1 MRILAGLALAAL
13 AACSSPEEPLAEADQ
28 DDAVPFELPDPVGD
42 AELEAPRFLASLT
55 DPRQSGR
62 YAPRDECAGMEG
74 ASQFRTDLA
83 AAVLA
88 RDPDAL
94 AKLAH
99 PDIKLDFGGGEGI
112 EELRQR
118 LSNPAWELW
127 SALENVLP
135 LGCAPNSR
143 DGMTIPWYFAQEIP
157 GGDPYM
163 LLIVRGED
171 VPLLARP
178 DAGSTVL
185 AQLSWEAV
193 EMQPDANGE
202 GGAFAKVSAPGGQQ
216 GYIAWDSLRSLIDYR
231 LIASHGEDGWQ
242 ITAFVAGD

>member
-13 AACSSPEEPLAEADQ
+13 TACSSPEEPVAEPDPEE
-28 DDAVPFELPDPVGD
+28 AVPLALPEPVGD
-42 AELEAPRFLASLT
+42 AELEAPRFLNSLT

-62 YAPRDECAGMEG
+62 YAPRDECGGLEG
-74 ASQFRTDLA
+74 ASRFRTDLA

-88 RDPDAL
+88 KDPDAL

-99 PDIKLDFGGGEGI
+99 PEIKLDFGSGEGI
-112 EELRQR
+112 EELRAR
-118 LSNPAWELW
+118 LVNPAWELW
-127 SALENVLP
+127 SALETVLP
-135 LGCAPNSR
+135 LGCAANSR
-143 DGMTIPWYFAQEIP
+143 DGMTIPWYFAQDIP

-178 DAGSTVL
+178 DAGSEAL

-193 EMQPDANGE
+193 EMVPDANGE
-202 GGAFAKVSAPGGQQ
+202 AGPFANVRAPGGQQ
-216 GYIAWDSLRSLIDYR
+216 GYIAWSSLRSLIDYR
-231 LIASHGEDGWQ
+231 LIVAHGEDGWQ